1 MKYNPNNA
9 MYVSVSSVSEP
20 SNTRW
25 LPVPGAPAG
34 NVIMMSNVE
43 NFGIKLNYDSVNAR
57 WNVGL
62 GRTSLNGF
70 SQAGYWSP

>member
-1 MKYNPNNA
+1 
-9 MYVSVSSVSEP
+9 
-20 SNTRW
+20 
-25 LPVPGAPAG
+25 
-34 NVIMMSNVE
+34 MMANVE

-62 GRTSLNGF
+62 GRTTLSGF